1 MRVTTPL
8 DLGQP
13 IVVRNKPVTFWRLI
27 KDSGKP
33 AGLANLARTLRKLHH
48 LSVPARLDLPIWDMF
63 GRVGARIDA
72 VTDIPADV
80 TCFLRQRLSQLIIEY
95 NKLTYDLT
103 PCAIHGDAHDEN
115 LMVTPSGDTVM
126 IDLERFAFGPPE
138 ADLTVTATEYL
149 VGWHS
154 AAEYHEFSRIYGFD
168 VMSWPGFD
176 VMRRINELKMTSWL
190 MQNVAEDD
198 AIAVEFQNRLTS
210 LHDDDAPRRWE
221 PF

>member
-1 MRVTTPL
+1 
-8 DLGQP
+8 
-13 IVVRNKPVTFWRLI
+13 VRNKPVTFWQLI
-27 KDSGKP
+27 KDSGKTASP
-33 AGLANLARTLRKLHH
+33 ANLARTLRKLHH
-48 LSVPARLDLPIWDMF
+48 LSVPAVLDLPAWDMF

-72 VTDIPADV
+72 ATEIPPDV
-80 TCFLRQRLSQLIIEY
+80 TCFLRERLSRLTIEY
-95 NKLTYDLT
+95 DNLSYSLA
-103 PCAIHGDAHDEN
+103 PCAIHGDAHDGN
-115 LMVTPSGDTVM
+115 LIMTPSGDTVM

-176 VMRRINELKMTSWL
+176 VMRRVNELKMTSWL
-190 MQNVAEDD
+190 MQNVAEDE
-198 AIAVEFQNRLTS
+198 AIAAEFQNRLAS
-210 LHDDDAPRRWE
+210 LHDDDAPRHWE